1 MWCGGCLLILGFGYM
16 DYTFDFSWLGEY
28 LPMIWQG
35 ALITLALTLA
45 SALIGGLL
53 GTLGAVGM
61 RYGGKAL
68 RGVLVGYVEFIRN
81 TPFLVQLFFV
91 YFGLPSLGVMLPE
104 WVAALLAMSL
114 NLTAYQ
120 MEIIRAGFLA
130 VGPGQYQAALSLG
143 LTPAQTIRHIMLPQG
158 FVAVAPALFGQI
170 LMMMMSSAVVSQ
182 ISVTDLAA
190 AASYIQSRTFRPFEI
205 YVIVTVLYLVLSIL
219 ARGLFNLVFRRMFA
233 SARAAHG

>member
-68 RGVLVGYVEFIRN
+68 RGVQAPGSGQAL
-81 TPFLVQLFFV
+81 T
-91 YFGLPSLGVMLPE
+91 
-104 WVAALLAMSL
+104 ALLAH
-114 NLTAYQ
+114 
-120 MEIIRAGFLA
+120 
-130 VGPGQYQAALSLG
+130 V
-143 LTPAQTIRHIMLPQG
+143 
-158 FVAVAPALFGQI
+158 
-170 LMMMMSSAVVSQ
+170 
-182 ISVTDLAA
+182 
-190 AASYIQSRTFRPFEI
+190 
-205 YVIVTVLYLVLSIL
+205 
-219 ARGLFNLVFRRMFA
+219 RR
-233 SARAAHG
+233 RAA